1 MVEEFQDRVD
11 FATTRRV
18 SMLFTCIRIR
28 FVVLILML
36 SLFVSCSGGGGGDSQ
51 TILGT
56 NEGSPGNPV
65 NLGVIT
71 VSTTHAGSVGTAG
84 TSYYRFTTGPTSG
97 SYTISLTSTHSDL
110 SWSLYDGAYYFLDLC
125 DNQYTAGDEVSSTPV
140 LSANAVYYLAVDE
153 WDGVAGS
160 FTLTVSPPVT
170 PTTPVANAGVDQN
183 VKTGA
188 LVTLDGTASS
198 DPNGDALTY
207 EWSFTQK
214 PVGSA
219 AALSSLVAS
228 KPTFT
233 ADLDGT
239 YTLRLTVS
247 DGTHVSL
254 PDTVSVTA
262 ATFNSPPVANAGA
275 NQFIVAGPSAVV
287 ALDGSASSDADGDPL
302 TYSWSFTAKPAG
314 SLASF
319 SSSTAAAPTFTADK
333 EGVYTISLIVN
344 DGQVN
349 SAAATVTVKAYR
361 YIGNL
366 GFRVLDAEY
375 SKQLNKIIAVA
386 SQPSNQLH
394 IYDPV
399 NGTDTA
405 VNLNLVPTC
414 VSVSP
419 DGLYAAVGH
428 NAWIS
433 YVNLSTGTLVK
444 TVAVTADVFDV
455 VLAGNGYVY
464 AFPRI
469 DQWETIRCI
478 NISTGNE
485 TQSAG
490 YSIYAG
496 TRAKLHPGGTSIY
509 GADNGLS
516 PADIEKYDISGGTAS
531 YLYDSPYHGDY
542 AMCGDLWMSEDGL
555 RIFTRCG
562 NVFRSSPNRYSSG
575 TTPEDMTYNGALQ
588 NLSAVRHLSHSQ
600 AIGKVAAIPDNT
612 YSNANADTEM
622 QTFNYDFLTFESG
635 VTLPYF
641 VVSNTSAFPGHGRY
655 VFYNSDGT
663 KSFVVLQADA
673 TSGMLYD
680 YGVVIY

>member
-1 MVEEFQDRVD
+1 MGHKSVRLKWLVP
-11 FATTRRV
+11 
-18 SMLFTCIRIR
+18 LFTLL
-28 FVVLILML
+28 LII
-36 SLFVSCSGGGGGDSQ
+36 SCGGGGGGGGNSVNQ
-51 TILGT
+51 GN

-71 VSTTHAGSVGTAG
+71 TSTIHAGSLGIEG
-84 TSYYRFTTGPTSG
+84 TSYYKFTTGSTSG
-97 SYTISLTSTHSDL
+97 SYTIGLTNTHSDL
-110 SWSLYDGAYYFLDLC
+110 SWSLYNSAYYIIDEC
-125 DNQYTAGDEVSSTPV
+125 DTLYSTGDEIGSTPV
-140 LSANAVYYLAVDE
+140 LSANTVYYLVVDE

-160 FTLTVSPPVT
+160 FTLTVSAPVT
-170 PTTPVANAGVDQN
+170 PTTPVAYAGLDQS
-183 VKTGA
+183 VKTGSK
-188 LVTLDGTASS
+188 VTLDGTASS
-198 DPNGDALTY
+198 DPNGDPLTY
-207 EWSFTQK
+207 AWSFSQK
-214 PVGSA
+214 PVGST
-219 AALSSLVAS
+219 AALSSSVVS

-239 YTLRLTVS
+239 YTLSLVVS
-247 DGTHVSL
+247 DGTHASL
-254 PDTVSVTA
+254 PDTVNIAA
-262 ATFNSPPVANAGA
+262 ATYNSAPVANAGT

-287 ALDGSASSDADGDPL
+287 NLDGSASSDADGDPL
-302 TYSWSFTAKPAG
+302 TFAWSFTAKPAG
-314 SLASF
+314 STAIF
-319 SSSTAAAPTFTADK
+319 SSATVTTPTFTADK

-344 DGQVN
+344 DGQLN
-349 SAAATVTVKAYR
+349 STAATVTVKAYR
-361 YIGNL
+361 YIDNL
-366 GFRVLDAEY
+366 SFRVIDAEY

-399 NGTDTA
+399 ADTDTK

-428 NAWIS
+428 NGWIS
-433 YVNLSTGTLVK
+433 YVNLSTRTLVK
-444 TVAVTADVFDV
+444 TVAVTADVFDI

-478 NISTGNE
+478 NISTGTE
-485 TQSAG
+485 TQG
-490 YSIYAG
+490 TGNSIYAG
-496 TRAKLHPGGTSIY
+496 TRAKLQPSGTSIY
-509 GADNGLS
+509 GATNGLS
-516 PADIEKYDISGGTAS
+516 PANIEKYNISGGTAS
-531 YLYDSPYHGDY
+531 YLYGSPYWGDY

-588 NLSAVRHLSHSQ
+588 NLSLVRHLSHSQ
-600 AIGKVAAIPDNT
+600 IIGKVAAIPDNT
-612 YSNANADTEM
+612 YSNANADTEVW
-622 QTFNYDFLTFESG
+622 TFTYDYLTFQSS

-641 VVSNTSAFPGHGRY
+641 VLSNTSAFSGHGRY

-680 YGVVIY
+680 FGVVIY

>member
-1 MVEEFQDRVD
+1 MVHKSVRLKWLV
-11 FATTRRV
+11 T
-18 SMLFTCIRIR
+18 LFI
-28 FVVLILML
+28 L
-36 SLFVSCSGGGGGDSQ
+36 SLIISCGGGGGGG
-51 TILGT
+51 GT
-56 NEGSPGNPV
+56 PPNQVNSEGTPGNPV

-71 VSTTHAGSVGTAG
+71 TSTVHAGSVSIAG
-84 TSYYRFTTGPTSG
+84 TSYYKFTTGSTSG
-97 SYTISLTSTHSDL
+97 SYTIGLTNTHSDL
-110 SWSLYDGAYYFLDLC
+110 SWSLYNSAYYLIDEC
-125 DNQYTAGDEVSSTPV
+125 DTLYTAGDEIGSTLA
-140 LSANAVYYLAVDE
+140 LSANTIYYLAVDE

-160 FTLTVSPPVT
+160 FMLTVSPPVT
-170 PTTPVANAGVDQN
+170 PTTPVAYAGPDQS
-183 VKTGA
+183 VKTGSK
-188 LVTLDGTASS
+188 VTLDGAASS
-198 DPNGDALTY
+198 NPNGDPLTY
-207 EWSFTQK
+207 AWSFSQK
-214 PVGSA
+214 PVGST
-219 AALSSLVAS
+219 AALSSPVVS

-239 YTLRLTVS
+239 YTLSLVVS
-247 DGTHVSL
+247 DGTHASQ
-254 PDTVSVTA
+254 PDTVNITA
-262 ATFNSPPVANAGA
+262 ATYNSVPVANAGA
-275 NQFIVAGPSAVV
+275 NQFTVAGPSAVV
-287 ALDGSASSDADGDPL
+287 NLDGSASSDADGDPL
-302 TYSWSFTAKPAG
+302 AFVWSFIAKPAG
-314 SLASF
+314 STAIL
-319 SSSTAAAPTFTADK
+319 SSATATAPTFTADK

-349 SAAATVTVKAYR
+349 STAATVTVKAYR
-361 YIGNL
+361 YIDNL
-366 GFRVLDAEY
+366 SFRVIDAEY

-399 NGTDTA
+399 TETDTA

-428 NAWIS
+428 NAWVS

-455 VLAGNGYVY
+455 VLADNGYVY

-469 DQWETIRCI
+469 DQWVEIHCIKISDGTETTSESWSIR
-478 NISTGNE
+478 
-485 TQSAG
+485 
-490 YSIYAG
+490 AG
-496 TRAKLHPGGTSIY
+496 TRAKLHPGGTAIY

-588 NLSAVRHLSHSQ
+588 NLSSVRHLSHSQ
-600 AIGKVAAIPDNT
+600 TIGKVAAIPDNT
-612 YSNANADTEM
+612 YSNANADTEVW
-622 QTFNYDFLTFESG
+622 TFTYDYLTFQSS

-641 VVSNTSAFPGHGRY
+641 VPSNTSAFSGHGRY
-655 VFYNSDGT
+655 VFYNDDGT

-673 TSGMLYD
+673 TSGILYD
-680 YGVVIY
+680 YGVVTY